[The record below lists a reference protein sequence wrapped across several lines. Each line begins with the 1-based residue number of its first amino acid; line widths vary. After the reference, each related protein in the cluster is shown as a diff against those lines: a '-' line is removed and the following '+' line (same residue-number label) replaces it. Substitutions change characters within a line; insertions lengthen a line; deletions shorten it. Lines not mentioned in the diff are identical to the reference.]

1 MSTFVVLHFTNNPII
16 EPIRFGPI
24 LKSNSIAEIYNTMMD
39 ALNYALKSEHEYYFM
54 YNTKT
59 HHNEIINDYIYSF
72 KTFEDLD
79 TDFGKPF
86 DNEYNFY
93 AAIDLTKYN
102 NPFTRKKKSKSAR
115 RTTTTGRNRHTG
127 RRRSTT
133 LTGNRR
139 RRNGRIVGGRRS

>member
-24 LKSNSIAEIYNTMMD
+24 
-39 ALNYALKSEHEYYFM
+39 
-54 YNTKT
+54 
-59 HHNEIINDYIYSF
+59 
-72 KTFEDLD
+72 D

-102 NPFTRKKKSKSAR
+102 R
-115 RTTTTGRNRHTG
+115 
-127 RRRSTT
+127 
-133 LTGNRR
+133 LT
-139 RRNGRIVGGRRS
+139 I